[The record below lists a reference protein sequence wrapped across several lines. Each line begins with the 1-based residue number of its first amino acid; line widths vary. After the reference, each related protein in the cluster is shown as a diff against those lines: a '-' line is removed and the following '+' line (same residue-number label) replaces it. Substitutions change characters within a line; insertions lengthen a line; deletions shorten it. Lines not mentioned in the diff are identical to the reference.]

1 MMGPAAG
8 SSQWKHATD
17 KWQTRA
23 LSIAHSGATP
33 AISALLY
40 NSRALPTLG
49 YISQLCTLPKNFR
62 RKEVGIAN
70 SIMHLPAS
78 TLSAS
83 TAFTWSSGGAPKILS
98 GVVMNRAI
106 LLRTALQTVPNWPM
120 VWEAMM
126 DAAEDLPIARAR
138 NSEPWDCHWD
148 APAFAANLR
157 NAAAGDGFRKLEAK
171 TGRRASQQVVS
182 TFLCKVQ
189 KLATKAFSE
198 ALYPSKIS
206 KTLACRFERCFP
218 NEENMP
224 SLEDWENVYYRTKEM
239 QAICSNSKLEIHP
252 QRLDDLAPNAR
263 GSAQVL
269 YFRLR

>member
-1 MMGPAAG
+1 
-8 SSQWKHATD
+8 
-17 KWQTRA
+17 
-23 LSIAHSGATP
+23 
-33 AISALLY
+33 
-40 NSRALPTLG
+40 
-49 YISQLCTLPKNFR
+49 
-62 RKEVGIAN
+62 
-70 SIMHLPAS
+70 
-78 TLSAS
+78 
-83 TAFTWSSGGAPKILS
+83 
-98 GVVMNRAI
+98 
-106 LLRTALQTVPNWPM
+106 
-120 VWEAMM
+120 M